1 MHFYFV
7 LGIAAALALSLV
19 RGGRKYF
26 YRLAISSTRVLD
38 VMLGDQDEDEKLD
51 LLQKETFRLI
61 IRLLLFI
68 GLLIAAS
75 AVAYL
80 SLYIYVKLWGL
91 EFADLAAWDSWQ
103 GILSIS
109 IGATLPFLWPFK
121 KSKSAYS
128 ELAIL
133 LHQMVL
139 NNYNLGSKLLK
150 REQKKRDLSSRPD
163 FLIVSGLARAGT
175 TSFMNLLAEIPE
187 FKSLHYGNMP
197 FLLSP
202 NTWARFYKP
211 KSTATKERS
220 HKDGIQIGLGSNEAL
235 EEYFWKAISHDSYI
249 EESHLK
255 EYAVGAEE
263 AEAYLRYQAL
273 VRQSENDIYLAKNNN
288 FLLRYASLR
297 NQLSEFK
304 MVVLFREPIAQAAS
318 LMEKHQQYMA
328 MQADDSFVLEYMD
341 WLGHHE
347 FGLGHKP
354 FAFEGKEP
362 PKGDPSTLD
371 YWLGIWLNYYQRA
384 LELKD
389 DKIQF
394 IAYEDFCLKP
404 EFYLKRLAHDFSVSA
419 EGLNP
424 QGFNNNRKLPEAQND
439 ALVKKARAL
448 YQALRAE
455 S

>member
-1 MHFYFV
+1 
-7 LGIAAALALSLV
+7 
-19 RGGRKYF
+19 
-26 YRLAISSTRVLD
+26 
-38 VMLGDQDEDEKLD
+38 
-51 LLQKETFRLI
+51 
-61 IRLLLFI
+61 
-68 GLLIAAS
+68 
-75 AVAYL
+75 
-80 SLYIYVKLWGL
+80 
-91 EFADLAAWDSWQ
+91 
-103 GILSIS
+103 
-109 IGATLPFLWPFK
+109 
-121 KSKSAYS
+121 
-128 ELAIL
+128 
-133 LHQMVL
+133 
-139 NNYNLGSKLLK
+139 
-150 REQKKRDLSSRPD
+150 
-163 FLIVSGLARAGT
+163 
-175 TSFMNLLAEIPE
+175 
-187 FKSLHYGNMP
+187 
-197 FLLSP
+197 
-202 NTWARFYKP
+202 
-211 KSTATKERS
+211 
-220 HKDGIQIGLGSNEAL
+220 
-235 EEYFWKAISHDSYI
+235 
-249 EESHLK
+249 
-255 EYAVGAEE
+255 
-263 AEAYLRYQAL
+263 
-273 VRQSENDIYLAKNNN
+273 
-288 FLLRYASLR
+288 
-297 NQLSEFK
+297 